1 MFIPTP
7 NRNERLLKY
16 ALAGLGAT
24 LVLALL
30 SALYFDVKPPVR
42 SGQEETKQEA
52 ALSPEAEL
60 KLQEQVSPLIKAG
73 DMKACERVDNAMY
86 RSVCVNNIALQKA
99 EETGDISFCQYLDDE
114 LISRDSCERQI
125 LFPKSIEKEDK
136 AICGETKNA
145 TLRKEC
151 EDSFLFGLANKK
163 QDPSLCDQDS
173 DTINADRCWN
183 AYHVQGAMAPTS
195 DGKRQSLDC
204 SLLRGDDVKAD
215 CAAIAPALEN
225 RNPQKLAESCQA
237 RKTEVF
243 GLICMMALQQSTPGA
258 GQAPQTP

>member
-114 LISRDSCERQI
+114 LIPKETCERQVI
-125 LFPKSIEKEDK
+125 FRKSVDEGNTNACAETGNAALRQECENTFSSRIATEKE
-136 AICGETKNA
+136 
-145 TLRKEC
+145 
-151 EDSFLFGLANKK
+151 
-163 QDPSLCDQDS
+163 DPSLCDQSTNKLMS
-173 DTINADRCWN
+173 DQCWN
-183 AYHVQGAMAPTS
+183 GYYANRLPIAIKTS
-195 DGKRQSLDC
+195 DMQASICGIF
-204 SLLRGDDVKAD
+204 RGEDVKAD
-215 CAAIAPALEN
+215 CDVIVENMREGDLE
-225 RNPQKLAESCQA
+225 KTMEACQA
-237 RKTEVF
+237 QKTGIF
-243 GLICMMALQQSTPGA
+243 LQSCMMSFRNMRP
-258 GQAPQTP
+258 